1 MEFECLLPR
10 AIKGRSSS
18 RFYSHAF
25 TGRLRSL
32 KTRWLCL
39 NTRFTRWSSCSSRLW
54 TRKRE
59 NGIRQWIGFTTSKR
73 KTRFYGILKI
83 SCKLICFESFGRC
96 NWTVIASSYHT
107 THHVTKIWWHENGNA
122 FVFSRGKLQ
131 KFSIRCW
138 VPFYPPLLNEFSRKL
153 E

>member
-1 MEFECLLPR
+1 MEFECLLPG

-18 RFYSHAF
+18 RFYSYAF

-39 NTRFTRWSSCSSRLW
+39 NTRFTRRSSCSSRLW

-83 SCKLICFESFGRC
+83 SCKLIYFESFGRC
-96 NWTVIASSYHT
+96 NWTIIASSYHT
-107 THHVTKIWWHENGNA
+107 SHHVTKKSDGTRMAKHLFFPEGNYKNSA
-122 FVFSRGKLQ
+122 LDAEYL
-131 KFSIRCW
+131 SILRC
-138 VPFYPPLLNEFSRKL
+138 
-153 E
+153 